1 MVTPLA
7 ARGGIVVMLTEAAI
21 MQVLDTIHDPC
32 SVRMGH
38 PRGLVGMGLVESVV
52 IDDEAIRIR
61 LVLTGPGCFF
71 YFQFADAIDG
81 ALGAIADGRRIDV
94 GIDDSVL
101 WTKDRMRAIPI
112 RATA

>member
-1 MVTPLA
+1 MIPHDADV
-7 ARGGIVVMLTEAAI
+7 R
-21 MQVLDTIHDPC
+21 QRLDTILDPC

-71 YFQFADAIDG
+71 YFQFADAITG
-81 ALGAIADGRRIDV
+81 VLAPIAGGRQVDV
-94 GIDDSVL
+94 AIDDTVL
-101 WTKDRMRAIPI
+101 WTRDRMSAIPI